1 MQEQS
6 LGWEDPLKE
15 GMATHS
21 SIFFLLKRIHL
32 FLIDWWLVYNI
43 GLISVIH
50 QHELTLGVHLSPPLE
65 SPLHLPPIPTPL
77 GYYRAPV
84 WVPWVIQQIPTG
96 CLFTNVGVHASM
108 LLSPF
113 ISPSPSCS
121 PPLSVS
127 LFSMS
132 ASPLQLCE
140 QTSQTHPS
148 QFHVF
153 VFLTDFPV

>member
-21 SIFFLLKRIHL
+21 SIFFFYLKEYIYL
-32 FLIDWWLVYNI
+32 FLIDWRLVYNI

-65 SPLHLPPIPTPL
+65 SPLHLPPIPILL

-84 WVPWVIQQIPTG
+84 WVPWVIQQIPIG
-96 CLFTNVGVHASM
+96 YLFMYVSVYASM
-108 LLSPF
+108 LLSILAWRIPWTEE
-113 ISPSPSCS
+113 PGG
-121 PPLSVS
+121 
-127 LFSMS
+127 
-132 ASPLQLCE
+132 LQS
-140 QTSQTHPS
+140 TGSQRVRHDWSDLAGNITL
-148 QFHVF
+148 V
-153 VFLTDFPV
+153 L